1 MISYFIF
8 ICVFHIFENHEIS
21 NEKNNFIELST
32 YQLRNYGVI
41 LQVTGNIAIWDNKKS
56 GNEREIKPV
65 IVILRFK

>member
-41 LQVTGNIAIWDNKKS
+41 LQVTGNVAI
-56 GNEREIKPV
+56 
-65 IVILRFK
+65 